1 MFVRSKNVEGWSR
14 CQDSRES
21 AATKRGKIDVKTV
34 YKIGKNMGW
43 IILKRE
49 NPSVSRQCSTAF
61 FFLPVPEAAIQ
72 FFLYVLKV
80 VLCRKNGKLG
90 LKRCACTGSRGTFF
104 PAVLTSSSANRVLQ
118 NEYVFFF
125 MSSNLYFVE
134 TLGNCGFKCASP
146 AREVRFFLL
155 SWHLVQQMGI
165 LQAKHWKMGSPHC
178 ALPHCASL
186 LESAWSP
193 RQIYIVVAPPVMPL
207 PPQTGAVPVYRDKTG
222 LSRCPKT
229 DLEGFGT
236 LRNRPGAPR

>member
-1 MFVRSKNVEGWSR
+1 MICRKNAVWSGVPAPAREVPGPWHFVEKMFTMFVRSKNVEGWSR

-61 FFLPVPEAAIQ
+61 FFPARPRSCYSFFFMSSKLYCVEKMENWVWRGVPAPA
-72 FFLYVLKV
+72 
-80 VLCRKNGKLG
+80 
-90 LKRCACTGSRGTFF
+90 

-134 TLGNCGFKCASP
+134 KLGNCGFKCACTGS
-146 AREVRFFLL
+146 RGTIFFYCLD
-155 SWHLVQQMGI
+155 I
-165 LQAKHWKMGSPHC
+165 
-178 ALPHCASL
+178 
-186 LESAWSP
+186 
-193 RQIYIVVAPPVMPL
+193 
-207 PPQTGAVPVYRDKTG
+207 
-222 LSRCPKT
+222 
-229 DLEGFGT
+229 
-236 LRNRPGAPR
+236 

>member
-1 MFVRSKNVEGWSR
+1 MSRQCTRLAKTWVGSSWREKIPR
-14 CQDSRES
+14 CQDNAQLPFFSC
-21 AATKRGKIDVKTV
+21 
-34 YKIGKNMGW
+34 
-43 IILKRE
+43 
-49 NPSVSRQCSTAF
+49 PSQK
-61 FFLPVPEAAIQ
+61 LLQ

-90 LKRCACTGSRGTFF
+90 LKRCACTGSRGTIFF
-104 PAVLTSSSANRVLQ
+104 P
-118 NEYVFFF
+118 
-125 MSSNLYFVE
+125 
-134 TLGNCGFKCASP
+134 
-146 AREVRFFLL
+146 L

-207 PPQTGAVPVYRDKTG
+207 PPQTGAVPVYRDTPG

-236 LRNRPGAPR
+236 LRNRPGAPRWTGVPPVFGGRGAAREPSQKTHKGKPRRGNMTGRHNGKDTEREENNLKWEELCFR

>member
-61 FFLPVPEAAIQ
+61 FFLPVPEAATVFSLCPQSCIVQ
-72 FFLYVLKV
+72 KKWKIGFEEVCLHRLERYFF
-80 VLCRKNGKLG
+80 
-90 LKRCACTGSRGTFF
+90 S
-104 PAVLTSSSANRVLQ
+104 AVLTSSSANRVLQ

-134 TLGNCGFKCASP
+134 KLGNCGFKCACTGS
-146 AREVRFFLL
+146 RGTIFFYCLDIQFSKWGFCKLNIGKWGLHTVPFHIVPPSWSLRGVLVKSILL
-155 SWHLVQQMGI
+155 W
-165 LQAKHWKMGSPHC
+165 
-178 ALPHCASL
+178 LP
-186 LESAWSP
+186 
-193 RQIYIVVAPPVMPL
+193 R
-207 PPQTGAVPVYRDKTG
+207 
-222 LSRCPKT
+222 
-229 DLEGFGT
+229 
-236 LRNRPGAPR
+236 

>member
-1 MFVRSKNVEGWSR
+1 MSRQCTRLAKTWVGSSWREKIPR
-14 CQDSRES
+14 CQDNAQLPFFSC
-21 AATKRGKIDVKTV
+21 
-34 YKIGKNMGW
+34 
-43 IILKRE
+43 
-49 NPSVSRQCSTAF
+49 PSQK
-61 FFLPVPEAAIQ
+61 LLQ

-104 PAVLTSSSANRVLQ
+104 PLSWHLVQQIGFCKMNMFFLYVLKL
-118 NEYVFFF
+118 VFCRNTWKLWFQVC
-125 MSSNLYFVE
+125 LHRLERYD
-134 TLGNCGFKCASP
+134 
-146 AREVRFFLL
+146 FFLL

-207 PPQTGAVPVYRDKTG
+207 PPQTGAVPVYRDTPG